1 MEECFWVAHQ
11 VFLFIS
17 WLCYFSSLGVHI
29 SFVRSIAM
37 DSWSDKQMALM
48 KGGGNAACN
57 NYLKERGID
66 ARTPIREKYDN
77 DHAQLYKEVLKA
89 RIAGLPEPTVLPP
102 KKPKSGTYVSPAS
115 ASGGAPAKVAPA
127 ASTDPNGM
135 ERMAGENDQQYVARQ
150 TRLTAEAKARMASKF
165 GGGGA
170 FGGGSKK
177 MGGVGSD
184 SSYNPNGG
192 GGGYDMDS
200 VTSAFGAAFSSVGN
214 IVGSA
219 ATNVSSIAK
228 DEQARAAVSSSVGGF
243 WNSLSSSVSNV
254 ASSIAAP
261 DSGDDGLAD
270 LQRQFHSNR
279 PQQSKYGGFGS
290 DQKSGGGIGGSSNNS
305 APMGGS
311 NVSEAPGLPTED
323 RNGIERLTGEND
335 EQYVAR
341 QTRLRDEA
349 KARMAAKFGG
359 GGLSS
364 AGSSSYQ
371 PSPASGNNSAPPS
384 SGNFSGVAKAPVSG
398 NSSRGSSTPS
408 RKNSKD
414 SFSGDDFFSSFGD

>member
-1 MEECFWVAHQ
+1 M
-11 VFLFIS
+11 
-17 WLCYFSSLGVHI
+17 HI

-37 DSWSDKQMALM
+37 DSWSDTQMALM

-66 ARTPIREKYDN
+66 SRTAIREKYEN

-102 KKPKSGTYVSPAS
+102 KAPKKGAYKSP
-115 ASGGAPAKVAPA
+115 ASGGAPPTGIA
-127 ASTDPNGM
+127 AGGSTDPNGM
-135 ERMAGENDQQYVARQ
+135 ERMAGENDQQYIARQ

-192 GGGYDMDS
+192 GGGGYDMDS
-200 VTSAFGAAFSSVGN
+200 VTSAFGAAFSSVGS

-219 ATNVSSIAK
+219 ASIAK
-228 DEQARAAVSSSVGGF
+228 DEQTRAAVSNSVGGF

-261 DSGDDGLAD
+261 DDGDDGLAD

-290 DQKSGGGIGGSSNNS
+290 EQKSAPTMGGAAAA

-335 EQYVAR
+335 DQYVAR
-341 QTRLRDEA
+341 QTRLREEA

-364 AGSSSYQ
+364 AGSASYQ
-371 PSPASGNNSAPPS
+371 PSPSSGNNSAPPS
-384 SGNFSGVAKAPVSG
+384 SGNFGGVAKAPVSG
-398 NSSRGSSTPS
+398 NSSRGSNTPS

-414 SFSGDDFFSSFGD
+414 SFSGDDFFSSFGS

>member
-1 MEECFWVAHQ
+1 
-11 VFLFIS
+11 
-17 WLCYFSSLGVHI
+17 LGVHI

-102 KKPKSGTYVSPAS
+102 KAPKSGNNNRP
-115 ASGGAPAKVAPA
+115 ASGGAPTGI
-127 ASTDPNGM
+127 SGGGGTDPNGM
-135 ERMAGENDQQYVARQ
+135 ERLAGENDQQYIARQ
-150 TRLTAEAKARMASKF
+150 TRLTQEAKARMASKF

-170 FGGGSKK
+170 KK
-177 MGGVGSD
+177 MGGVGSGG
-184 SSYNPNGG
+184 SMQGIGSNPNYNPNGG
-192 GGGYDMDS
+192 GAGYDMDS
-200 VTSAFGAAFSSVGN
+200 VTSAFGSAFSSVGS
-214 IVGSA
+214 IVG
-219 ATNVSSIAK
+219 NVSSIVR
-228 DEQARAAVSSSVGGF
+228 DEQTKAAVSNSVGGF

-261 DSGDDGLAD
+261 DGGDDGLAD

-290 DQKSGGGIGGSSNNS
+290 DQKSGSGGSSNNWNTS
-305 APMGGS
+305 STPTVGGAAPMGGS
-311 NVSEAPGLPTED
+311 NVGEAPGLPTED

-364 AGSSSYQ
+364 AGSASYQ
-371 PSPASGNNSAPPS
+371 PSPSSGSSSAPPS
-384 SGNFSGVAKAPVSG
+384 SGNFGGVAKAPVSG
-398 NSSRGSSTPS
+398 NSSRGSNTPS

-414 SFSGDDFFSSFGD
+414 SFSGDDFFSSFGN

>member
-1 MEECFWVAHQ
+1 
-11 VFLFIS
+11 
-17 WLCYFSSLGVHI
+17 LGVHI
-29 SFVRSIAM
+29 SFVRSIVM

-77 DHAQLYKEVLKA
+77 DFAQLYKEVLKA

-102 KKPKSGTYVSPAS
+102 KAPKSGNYKPSPPM
-115 ASGGAPAKVAPA
+115 SGGAPSGIGGGGGGPPPGPA
-127 ASTDPNGM
+127 DPNGM
-135 ERMAGENDQQYVARQ
+135 ERLVGESDQQYMARQ
-150 TRLTAEAKARMASKF
+150 TRLTQEAKARMASKF
-165 GGGGA
+165 GGG
-170 FGGGSKK
+170 SKK
-177 MGGVGSD
+177 MGGVGSGG
-184 SSYNPNGG
+184 SSVQGIGSNPNYNPN

-200 VTSAFGAAFSSVGN
+200 VTSAFGAAFST
-214 IVGSA
+214 VGSI
-219 ATNVSSIAK
+219 VSS
-228 DEQARAAVSSSVGGF
+228 EQTKAAVGGF
-243 WNSLSSSVSNV
+243 WNNLSSSVSNV

-261 DSGDDGLAD
+261 DGGDDGLAD
-270 LQRQFHSNR
+270 LQRQFHTNR

-290 DQKSGGGIGGSSNNS
+290 DQKSGSGGGSMGGAAAA

-311 NVSEAPGLPTED
+311 NVSEAPGLPSED

-359 GGLSS
+359 GGMSS
-364 AGSSSYQ
+364 AGSGSYQ
-371 PSPASGNNSAPPS
+371 PSPSSGNNISAPPS
-384 SGNFSGVAKAPVSG
+384 SGNFNGVAKAPVSG
-398 NSSRGSSTPS
+398 SSSRGSNNPPS

-414 SFSGDDFFSSFGD
+414 SFSGDDFFSSFGN